1 MKWLF
6 FLAAV
11 YAVLLARVPDHCDVT
26 TFQQCTKDEIQFI
39 NRLELKSDEELRL
52 LLEMAN
58 TERELV
64 HQRYLENLSYIM
76 NELKLMKDKIS
87 ILNTLYMEQTL
98 NYNDKLFDLDN
109 EYRVD
114 LTRQILALER
124 EKSED
129 DQKVLGM

>member
-6 FLAAV
+6 FMAAV
-11 YAVLLARVPDHCDVT
+11 YVVLLARAPDHCDVT
-26 TFQQCTKDEIQFI
+26 TLRQCTKDEIQFI

-52 LLEMAN
+52 LLEMEK
-58 TERELV
+58 TESELV

-76 NELKLMKDKIS
+76 NEIKLMKDKIS
-87 ILNTLYMEQTL
+87 ILNTLYKEQTV
-98 NYNDKLFDLDN
+98 NYNEKLFDLDK

-114 LTRQILALER
+114 LTRRILALER